1 MIEAKNVSLIYE
13 NGTIALKDVNLHI
26 EPGEI
31 VYITGPSGSGK
42 TSLLKL
48 LMGIEY
54 PTEGRL
60 KVMNQTIRK
69 MNSSNIRRLRRQIG
83 PVFQEF
89 KLIRGRTSLENVML
103 GMRFLGF
110 SPKKINDYAM
120 EALKSVGLQHKAS
133 SLVERLSWGESQR
146 VAIARAIARRPSL
159 ILADEPT
166 GNLDIDNAMN
176 IMDLLASFRDEN
188 TTVIITTHATHL
200 IEDKDEG
207 TFIRIHNGNVQVE
220 RRGEATV

>member
-1 MIEAKNVSLIYE
+1 MIDAKNVSLIYE
-13 NGTIALKDVNLHI
+13 NGTVALRDVNLHI
-26 EPGEI
+26 RPGEI

-48 LMGIEY
+48 LMGMEY
-54 PTEGRL
+54 ATEGSLR
-60 KVMNQTIRK
+60 VMSQAMTR
-69 MNSSNIRRLRRQIG
+69 SEAANIRRLRRKIG

-89 KLIRGRTSLENVML
+89 KLIRGRTSLDNVML

-110 SPKKINDYAM
+110 PPKKMNEYAM
-120 EALKSVGLQHKAS
+120 EALKNVGLQHKAS

-166 GNLDIDNAMN
+166 GNLDVKNAVN
-176 IMDLLASFRDEN
+176 IMDLLTSFRDEN

-200 IEDKDEG
+200 IEDKEEG
-207 TFIRIHNGNVQVE
+207 TFIRIHNGNIQIE
-220 RRGEATV
+220 RRGEAMA